1 MNETGKLTFRKNMNE
16 NEGLRGVFKRILTYF
31 PPEKKLEFGILYL

>member
-16 NEGLRGVFKRILTYF
+16 NEGLIDVFKRILTYF
-31 PPEKKLEFGILYL
+31 PP